1 MCGSI
6 KIYVAIPLSSDT
18 IFFSFSFSI
27 IEIADV
33 NLWQIASLLN
43 NLGKVHPLSCH
54 LASPKSYY
62 RYYISESILLQHQV
76 H

>member
-1 MCGSI
+1 MWLHQNLCSNSL
-6 KIYVAIPLSSDT
+6 KLRHN
-18 IFFSFSFSI
+18 FFSFSFSI

>member
-1 MCGSI
+1 MRGSI

-18 IFFSFSFSI
+18 ISFSFSFSI

-33 NLWQIASLLN
+33 NFFVEIASLLN

-54 LASPKSYY
+54 LTSPKSYY
-62 RYYISESILLQHQV
+62 
-76 H
+76 